1 MIKVRLLVEKFG
13 DWAKLLDEAVIPDI
27 DSKEDLKVIINTCG
41 QILKPY
47 VDQLQDPNV
56 VSVALDRSVTNWTI
70 NDLQSIQYL
79 LTPNHLKLMVTH
91 EDDGDTPMTEAQV
104 KFIMV
109 DSSEKF
115 LGIIPEATT
124 QLVDKKD
131 VYENNVKIIYDF
143 VDKYDLF
150 NPSKFVQ
157 NPLKTMLENA
167 QESLKLLGTFN
178 PYAMSQVTQILNNF
192 DKRIYAMTIE
202 NV

>member
-1 MIKVRLLVEKFG
+1 MIKARLLVEKFG

-150 NPSKFVQ
+150 NSSKFVQ

-167 QESLKLLGTFN
+167 QESLKLLGTLN